1 MASLMPGWSSSG
13 SSNPCRGSSGC
24 VTIRRPRTSGGDRCS
39 CSCEPVR
46 PEAATAYR
54 HLRPAWQAAAPNS
67 WKVRMLGAV
76 RVLRDNR
83 SHVAPRPDDPHHAV
97 RIESLP
103 LYRPELPGRVPGLHR
118 DQAAGTGGLCLVG
131 DSAGGGPPPRGA
143 AQLAAGRPVPAL
155 LLRCALRRSLER
167 QRLPR
172 DVAPPLVPHVP
183 VVLAV
188 LRG

>member
-13 SSNPCRGSSGC
+13 SSSPCRGSSGC

-54 HLRPAWQAAAPNS
+54 HLRPAWQAAPPNS
-67 WKVRMLGAV
+67 LKVRMLGAV

-97 RIESLP
+97 RIESLS
-103 LYRPELPGRVPGLHR
+103 RSEEHTSELQSPMY
-118 DQAAGTGGLCLVG
+118 LVC
-131 DSAGGGPPPRGA
+131 R
-143 AQLAAGRPVPAL
+143 L
-155 LLRCALRRSLER
+155 LLDKKS
-167 QRLPR
+167 Q
-172 DVAPPLVPHVP
+172 
-183 VVLAV
+183 
-188 LRG
+188 